1 MTVTEG
7 VDVVASIERLIR
19 RDRIWI
25 ALGLVVTIGLAW
37 TYLLR
42 EAAAMEAMVDE
53 ARRHAAMGM
62 AGMNMR
68 AWGVSDGAALFVMWT
83 VMMIGM
89 MLPSASPVILL
100 VLSSYRVRRDAQS
113 RLAAVMFVGGY
124 VLVWTAF
131 SAFAAGGQLVLH
143 RAAILSEDMRLR
155 SAVVSGTVLLLAGI
169 YQWLP
174 IKNRCLIH
182 CRTPL
187 SFLTQQW
194 RAGVRGGFV
203 MGVRHGTYCVGCC
216 WLLMVLL
223 FVLGVMNLIW
233 IMILAALVLLEKLS
247 PRGMLVSRLAG
258 VAAAGWGGYLL
269 MN

>member
-1 MTVTEG
+1 MSVTEA
-7 VDVVASIERLIR
+7 VDVVASIERLIK
-19 RDRIWI
+19 RDRLWLV
-25 ALGLVVTIGLAW
+25 LGLAVTIGLAW
-37 TYLLR
+37 VYLLH
-42 EAAAMEAMVDE
+42 EGSAMEAMVDE

-68 AWGVSDGAALFVMWT
+68 AWGASDGAALFVMWA

-100 VLSSYRVRRDAQS
+100 VLSSYRVRRDAQAP
-113 RLAAVMFVGGY
+113 LAAVMFVGGY
-124 VLVWTAF
+124 ALVWTAF
-131 SAFAAGGQLVLH
+131 SALAAGGQLALH
-143 RAAILSEDMRLR
+143 RAALLSEDMRLR
-155 SAVVSGTVLLLAGI
+155 SAAVSGAVLLLAGI
-169 YQWLP
+169 YQWIPL
-174 IKNRCLIH
+174 KNRCLTF

-187 SFLTQQW
+187 SFLTQHW

-223 FVLGVMNLIW
+223 FVLGVMNLVW
-233 IMILAALVLLEKLS
+233 IAFLAAVVLVEKLS

-258 VAAAGWGGYLL
+258 VAAAGWGVYLL
-269 MN
+269 MI

>member
-1 MTVTEG
+1 MKVG

-19 RDRIWI
+19 RDRLWI
-25 ALGLVVTIGLAW
+25 TFGLAVTIGLAW
-37 TYLLR
+37 VYLLR
-42 EAAAMEAMVDE
+42 EASAMEAMVDE

-68 AWGVSDGAALFVMWT
+68 AWGAADGAALFVMWT

-100 VLSSYRVRRDAQS
+100 VLSSYRVRRDAQA

-124 VLVWTAF
+124 LLVWTTF
-131 SAFAAGGQLVLH
+131 SALAASGQLVLH

-174 IKNRCLIH
+174 IKNRCLVF
-182 CRTPL
+182 CQTPL
-187 SFLTQQW
+187 SFLMQQW
-194 RAGVRGGFV
+194 RPGVRGGFV
-203 MGVRHGTYCVGCC
+203 MGVRHGTYCAGCC

-223 FVLGVMNLIW
+223 FVLGVMNLVW
-233 IMILAALVLLEKLS
+233 IAILAAVVLMEKLS
-247 PRGMLVSRLAG
+247 PRGMLVGRLAG
-258 VAAAGWGGYLL
+258 VAAAGWGVYLV
-269 MN
+269 MNQ

>member
-1 MTVTEG
+1 MTEAVG
-7 VDVVASIERLIR
+7 VVASIERLIR
-19 RDRIWI
+19 RDRLWI
-25 ALGLVVTIGLAW
+25 ALGLTVTIGLAW
-37 TYLLR
+37 VYLLR
-42 EAAAMEAMVDE
+42 EAAAMESMADE

-62 AGMNMR
+62 AGMTMR
-68 AWGVSDGAALFVMWT
+68 AWGASDGVALFVMWT

-89 MLPSASPVILL
+89 MLPATSPVILL
-100 VLSSYRVRRDAQS
+100 VLNSYRVRREGQA
-113 RLAAVMFVGGY
+113 RLAAVLFVGGY

-131 SAFAAGGQLVLH
+131 SALAAGGQLALH
-143 RAAILSEDMRLR
+143 RAAILNDDMRLR
-155 SAVVSGTVLLLAGI
+155 SAAVSAAVLLLAGL

-174 IKNRCLIH
+174 IKNRCLIQ

-194 RAGVRGGFV
+194 RPGVRGGFV

-223 FVLGVMNLIW
+223 FVLGVMNLVW
-233 IMILAALVLLEKLS
+233 IAVLAALVLLEKLS
-247 PRGMLVSRLAG
+247 PRGVFVSRLAG
-258 VAAAGWGGYLL
+258 VAAAGWGVYLL